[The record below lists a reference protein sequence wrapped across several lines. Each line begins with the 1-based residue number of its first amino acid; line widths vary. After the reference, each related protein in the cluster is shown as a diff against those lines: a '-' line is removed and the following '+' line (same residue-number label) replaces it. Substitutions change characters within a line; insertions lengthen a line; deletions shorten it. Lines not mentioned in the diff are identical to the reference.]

1 MSLDL
6 LTVLVLLG
14 LSLSGCWAPA
24 EEQAET
30 PLDGGFAIYLPARP
44 MPAHE
49 LSNADLE
56 AIELQDEPLIFLDDI
71 VAYRKSTHEIELVPR
86 ARERI
91 QRLDVPVDGL
101 PFVVCVG
108 SERVYGG
115 AFWSMISSVAYDGI
129 AVWLPLIEGESMRMR
144 PGYPA
149 PSAFRGDDPRS
160 DPRVLRSFQRAG
172 KLR

>member
-1 MSLDL
+1 MSLEL
-6 LTVLVLLG
+6 RTVLVVMG
-14 LSLSGCWAPA
+14 LSLSGCWAPV

-30 PLDGGFAIYLPARP
+30 PPDGGFAVYLAAPGTSA
-44 MPAHE
+44 AE
-49 LSNADLE
+49 LSSIDLE
-56 AIELQDEPLIFLDDI
+56 AVELQDEPLIILDDI
-71 VAYRKSTHEIELVPR
+71 VTYIKSTHEIELTPR

-91 QRLDVPVDGL
+91 QRLDVPITGL

-115 AFWSMISSVAYDGI
+115 AFWTMISSVAYDGI
-129 AVWLPLIEGESMRMR
+129 AVWVPLIDGEPMRMR

-149 PSAFRGDDPRS
+149 PSFFRGDDLRS
-160 DPRVLRSFQRAG
+160 DPRVLRSVQQSG